1 MKTIAIMA
9 YGAALAA
16 GVAVALASATVPVQ
30 AQSGGSP
37 SSVCLDP
44 QQIRS
49 TQIKDNKTILFQMR
63 NGDVWTNTLVAE
75 CPGLK
80 SGQSISQM
88 VTTNRICSFRQSF
101 SSNFSGAMCRLGAF
115 TRVQ

>member
-1 MKTIAIMA
+1 MA

-16 GVAVALASATVPVQ
+16 GVAVALASATMPVQ
-30 AQSGGSP
+30 AQSGAAQG
-37 SSVCLDP
+37 VCLDP

-49 TQIKDNKTILFQMR
+49 TQIKDNRTILFQMR

-88 VTTNRICSFRQSF
+88 VTTNRICAFRQSF

>member
-1 MKTIAIMA
+1 MKTMAIVA

-16 GVAVALASATVPVQ
+16 GVIVALASATAPVQ
-30 AQSGGSP
+30 AQSGGGP
-37 SSVCLDP
+37 GSVCLDP
-44 QQIRS
+44 QQIRF

-80 SGQSISQM
+80 SGQSMTQM
-88 VTTNRICSFRQSF
+88 VTTNRICAFRQSF